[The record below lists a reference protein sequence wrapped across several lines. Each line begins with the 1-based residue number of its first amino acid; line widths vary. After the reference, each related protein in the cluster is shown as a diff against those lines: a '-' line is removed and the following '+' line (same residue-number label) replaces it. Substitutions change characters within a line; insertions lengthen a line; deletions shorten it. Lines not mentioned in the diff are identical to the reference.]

1 MKFTGTAAATLGRIL
16 LTSGPSTAVALADHL
31 GLTGAAVRK
40 QLDSLIEAGLVEA
53 SERASYGPAALEG
66 KRGRGRPSRVFSLTA
81 RGRNEFG
88 EHADSLALA
97 AVKFMGATNGI
108 ESVKQFAQQISN
120 DFVARHHDI
129 TELASTEDRARA
141 LIDALNADGFAATET
156 PGLGDSI
163 QICQHNC
170 PMGDVATE
178 FPEVCEAETRAFSEL
193 TGVHVTRLATI
204 AKGSA
209 VCTTLVPHS
218 RRESA

>member
-1 MKFTGTAAATLGRIL
+1 VKFTGTAAATLGRLL
-16 LTSGPSTAVALADHL
+16 LTAGPSTAVALADHL

-40 QLDSLIEAGLVEA
+40 QLDALIAADLVEA

-81 RGRNEFG
+81 RGRYEFG
-88 EHADSLALA
+88 AHADSLALA
-97 AVKFMGATNGI
+97 AVKFMGATAGI
-108 ESVKQFAQQISN
+108 ETVKQFAQQISD
-120 DFVARHHDI
+120 DFVARHQGI
-129 TELASTEDRARA
+129 VELESTEARARA
-141 LIDALNADGFAATET
+141 LIDALNSDGFAATEA
-156 PGLGDSI
+156 PGLGESI

-170 PMGDVATE
+170 PMGDVAIE

-204 AKGSA
+204 AKGNA
-209 VCTTLVPHS
+209 ICTTLVPHS